1 MNTKA
6 MVFPLDETGSVY
18 VLVDENN
25 RRIGTGSRETCY
37 RMLEILAKSVSA
49 APKPKPAR
57 PAFNQ
62 DFNTTPLSAGNVS
75 GNKAAAFPHSFKESS
90 TEHVSDSPAML
101 LGRSFAGVAAK
112 FRRHSTGR

>member
-25 RRIGTGSRETCY
+25 RQIGTGSRETCY
-37 RMLEILAKSVSA
+37 RMLEILAKPINA
-49 APKPKPAR
+49 APKPKPVR
-57 PAFNQ
+57 PAFNH
-62 DFNTTPLSAGNVS
+62 DFNATPLRADHVS
-75 GNKAAAFPHSFKESS
+75 GSASVFPQTFKDSSVERAA
-90 TEHVSDSPAML
+90 DSPAML

-112 FRRHSTGR
+112 FRRHSSGGQ